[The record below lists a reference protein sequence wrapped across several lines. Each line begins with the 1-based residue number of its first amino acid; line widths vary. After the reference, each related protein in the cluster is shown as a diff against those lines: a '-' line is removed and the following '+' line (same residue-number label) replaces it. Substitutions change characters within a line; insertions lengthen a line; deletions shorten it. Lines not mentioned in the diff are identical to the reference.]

1 MGIPLGEQAYRTC
14 RSFSTLLSVVLLA
27 VPLVIAAAR
36 PAEASDDIDAP
47 EQALAMINTYRAW
60 LGLPPMTR
68 HPALEAAAMAHARY
82 YQLNYGDPSL
92 AGMGLHQEQEGKP
105 GFTGASIDDRARA
118 HGYAG
123 SVNENIGLSGS
134 LTTSVRLF
142 MGTVNH
148 RLPLIDPR
156 YTDIGFGWVSEGDI
170 RIEVIMVGAPSWSEA
185 ASPEWIAWPADG
197 TTGVDTHF
205 WGEAPNPFAGAAFP
219 VGYPITLKY
228 FGPGDVVFTSA
239 SLVANGQPIE
249 ILFVTGSGWLSR
261 CTALMAATSPLE
273 PGVTYTY
280 TITGTANGQPFT
292 YQASFRTAA
301 SPDEPLARA
310 GSSAALQL
318 PEGLADAPPAVQ
330 RVWWS
335 TDAAVWLETKDRSW
349 LWGPDIWATL
359 EEPYA
364 ESPGGQRT
372 VYYLD
377 KARLEI
383 TDQGGDPTSPWFV
396 TSGLLVRD
404 MILGAAQVGDNAFQP
419 IGPAQVPLAGDPA
432 AINPDAPTYA
442 SLHHLATIAPG
453 RAQPDRTGQ
462 PVVEVL
468 AKDGTVT
475 TDPSLG
481 TIAYGW
487 YDPVTGNNVAAIFW
501 EWAQEQPWDW
511 LYVLGHP
518 ISEPYWIRAR
528 VAGAEQWVLVQAFER
543 RLLTYT
549 PGNPDGWQVELGN
562 VGRHYY
568 EWRYGQPPPEG

>member
-1 MGIPLGEQAYRTC
+1 MGAPLGAQSRCTC
-14 RSFSTLLSVVLLA
+14 RNLLVVLSA
-27 VPLVIAAAR
+27 VLILSPLVFIGSPRAVAVESTD
-36 PAEASDDIDAP
+36 PA
-47 EQALAMINTYRAW
+47 EQALALINSYRAW

-68 HPALEAAAMAHARY
+68 HPALESAATAHARY

-105 GFTGASIDDRARA
+105 GFTGASIGDRARA

-134 LTTSVRLF
+134 LTTSIRWF

-156 YTDIGFGWVSEGDI
+156 YTDIGFGWVSEGDV
-170 RIEVIMVGAPSWSEA
+170 RIEVIVVGSPSWSDT
-185 ASPEWIAWPADG
+185 ASPEWVAWPADG

-205 WGEAPNPFAGAAFP
+205 WGEVPNPFADASFP
-219 VGYPITLKY
+219 IGYPITLKY
-228 FGPGDVVFTSA
+228 FGAGDVEFTSA
-239 SLVANGQPIE
+239 SLLADGQPVDV
-249 ILFVTGSGWLSR
+249 LFATGSGWLSR
-261 CTALMAATSPLE
+261 RTALLAATEPLQ
-273 PGVTYTY
+273 PGTLYTY

-292 YQASFRTAA
+292 HQASFQTAV
-301 SPDEPLARA
+301 SPEEPLARD
-310 GSSAALQL
+310 GLRAATQL
-318 PEGLADAPPAVQ
+318 PAGLAGAPPALQ

-335 TDAAVWLETKDRSW
+335 TDAAVWLEIEDRSW

-383 TDQGGDPTSPWFV
+383 TDQGGDPTSAWFV

-419 IGPAQVPLAGDPA
+419 VGPAQVPLAGDPA
-432 AINPDAPTYA
+432 PLNPDAPTYA
-442 SLHHLATIAPG
+442 SLHHLAAIAPG
-453 RAQPDRTGQ
+453 RAVPDRTGQ

-468 AKDGTVT
+468 SRDGTVT

-481 TIAYGW
+481 STTYAW
-487 YDPVTGNNVAAIFW
+487 YDPVTGINVAAVFW
-501 EWAQEQPWDW
+501 EWTQGQPWDW

-518 ISEPYWIRAR
+518 ISEPYWIRTR

-549 PGNPDGWQVELGN
+549 PSNAMGWQVEFGN

-568 EWRYGQPPPEG
+568 EWRYGQRPPEG

>member
-1 MGIPLGEQAYRTC
+1 MGAPLGAQSRCTC
-14 RSFSTLLSVVLLA
+14 QYLLTVISAVLILTPLIFTGSPRVVAFESTD
-27 VPLVIAAAR
+27 P
-36 PAEASDDIDAP
+36 P
-47 EQALAMINTYRAW
+47 EQALALINSYRAW

-105 GFTGASIDDRARA
+105 GFTGASIGDRARA
-118 HGYAG
+118 HGYTG

-134 LTTSVRLF
+134 LITSLRWF
-142 MGTVNH
+142 MGTINH

-156 YTDIGFGWVSEGDI
+156 YTDIGFGWVSEGDV

-185 ASPEWIAWPADG
+185 ASPEWVAWPADG

-205 WGEAPNPFAGAAFP
+205 WGEAPNPFPGAAFP

-228 FGPGDVVFTSA
+228 FGPGDVVFTGA
-239 SLVANGQPIE
+239 SLRANGQPAE
-249 ILFVTGSGWLSR
+249 ILLATGSGWLSR
-261 CTALMAATSPLE
+261 RTALVAATSPLE

-292 YQASFRTAA
+292 YQASFRTAV
-301 SPDEPLARA
+301 SPDEPLAHE
-310 GSSAALQL
+310 GLTQL
-318 PEGLADAPPAVQ
+318 PEGLAGAPPAVQ
-330 RVWWS
+330 RIWWS
-335 TDAAVWLETKDRSW
+335 TDAAVWLEAEDRSW
-349 LWGPDIWATL
+349 LWGPDIWASI

-383 TDQGGDPTSPWFV
+383 TDQGGDPASPWFV

-404 MILGAAQVGDNAFQP
+404 MILGAVQVGDNDFQP

-432 AINPDAPTYA
+432 TLNPDAPTYA
-442 SLHHLATIAPG
+442 SLHHLAAIAPG
-453 RAQPDRTGQ
+453 RAQPDRTSQ
-462 PVVEVL
+462 PVIEVL

-475 TDPSLG
+475 TDPSLS

-487 YDPVTGNNVAAIFW
+487 HDPVTGINIAAVFW
-501 EWAQEQPWDW
+501 EWAQGQPWDW

-518 ISEPYWIRAR
+518 ISEPYWVRAR
-528 VAGAEQWVLVQAFER
+528 VGGAEQWVLVQAFER
-543 RLLTYT
+543 RLLTY
-549 PGNPDGWQVELGN
+549 NPANPAGWQIELGN